1 MLKKINKQREKI
13 EKLIHKESDAAD
25 RLESCRQELAE
36 EKAVLDEM
44 EKEYLFSL
52 VRGKKLSLEETIA
65 ILESKTPLAVE
76 SAEGVTDILKGDAKE
91 NFDSEINQRMQEV
104 AEEDDLNLATEETAE
119 SNRFFSRFGKD
130 DSWKQ

>member
-13 EKLIHKESDAAD
+13 EKLMHKESDAAD

-36 EKAVLDEM
+36 EKAALDEM

-65 ILESKTPLAVE
+65 ILENETPLAAE
-76 SAEGVTDILKGDAKE
+76 SAED
-91 NFDSEINQRMQEV
+91 DS
-104 AEEDDLNLATEETAE
+104 NLAAEDTEE
-119 SNRFFSRFGKD
+119 SGSFFSRFGKKD
-130 DSWKQ
+130 DDEDDLWK

>member
-25 RLESCRQELAE
+25 KLELCRQELAE
-36 EKAVLDEM
+36 EKATLDEM

-65 ILESKTPLAVE
+65 ILESRTPLTME
-76 SAEGVTDILKGDAKE
+76 STEAVTDILKEDEKE
-91 NFDSEINQRMQEV
+91 NFDSEGNQKMQEV

-119 SNRFFSRFGKD
+119 SNCCFGRFGKD